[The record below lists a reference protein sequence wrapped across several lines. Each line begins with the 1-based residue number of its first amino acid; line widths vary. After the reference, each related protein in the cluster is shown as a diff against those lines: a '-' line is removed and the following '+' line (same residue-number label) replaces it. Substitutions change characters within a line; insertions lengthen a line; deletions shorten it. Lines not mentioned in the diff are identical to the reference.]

1 VSYRLLACDIDNTL
15 VRFPDPPSA
24 RIERALHAAADLG
37 VIVCLVT
44 GRAFRRARPV
54 ADILGIDAPIICN
67 HGGSIRDPRSGAVIH
82 RYVLPGGLARE
93 IVAWLQEEQVRL
105 LVFDGDTVYHDA
117 HTDEIVPD
125 FQIYTQGEDSVYAP
139 DLLAALPETV
149 EIVLSTSRDH
159 EHLAVLYDRA
169 QARYGEQA
177 RVLLSH
183 PYGLDIL
190 PKSSKSQALSWL
202 AAHLEIPQAQVMAV
216 GDGANDA
223 DMLAWAGLGV
233 TLADGDPE
241 ALRAASVV
249 APSFDDD
256 GLAWAVERYI
266 LDGLSLV

>member
-24 RIERALHAAADLG
+24 RVESALRAAAGLG
-37 VIVCLVT
+37 ITVCLVT

-54 ADILGIDAPIICN
+54 AEMLGIDAPIICN
-67 HGGSIRDPRSGAVIH
+67 HGASIRDPHTGATIH
-82 RYVLPGGLARE
+82 RHVLPEGLARE
-93 IVAWLQEEQVRL
+93 IVTWLQGQKVRL

-117 HTDEIVPD
+117 RTDEIVPD
-125 FQIYTQGEDSVYAP
+125 FQIYTQGKDSVYAP
-139 DLLAALPETV
+139 AMLAALPDTV
-149 EIVLSTSRDH
+149 EIILSTSRDR
-159 EHLAVLYDRA
+159 EHLAALYECA
-169 QARYGEQA
+169 QARYGEQT

-190 PKSSKSQALSWL
+190 PASSKSQALSWL
-202 AAHLEIPQAQVMAV
+202 AAHLGVPQAQVMAV

-233 TLADGDPE
+233 AVGDGDPE
-241 ALRAASVV
+241 ALRAADVV

-256 GLAWAVERYI
+256 GLAWAVERYV
-266 LDGLSLV
+266 LDGGFPI